1 MTFAMGG
8 VPHAGP
14 RQVSILHSSFFMVQL
29 SHWYMT
35 SGKTTALIIWAF
47 VGKVMSLLLNILSRF
62 VKVFLP
68 SSKCL
73 LISWLQLLSTV
84 ILEIKKINSVTASI
98 FGVKERTSLY
108 HLGQVE
114 ANETF
119 VGLLILDY

>member
-47 VGKVMSLLLNILSRF
+47 VGKVMSLLFNTLSGF
-62 VKVFLP
+62 VIAFFP
-68 SSKCL
+68 
-73 LISWLQLLSTV
+73 
-84 ILEIKKINSVTASI
+84 KK
-98 FGVKERTSLY
+98 
-108 HLGQVE
+108 QVE
-114 ANETF
+114 
-119 VGLLILDY
+119 Y

>member
-1 MTFAMGG
+1 MA
-8 VPHAGP
+8 
-14 RQVSILHSSFFMVQL
+14 
-29 SHWYMT
+29 
-35 SGKTTALIIWAF
+35 IWAF